1 MRWMVLLVL
10 AAAGCAST
18 SVARRF
24 DSDPLPSICP
34 EGVAVFPDS
43 TQIQKPF
50 KRIAILNSHGSVL
63 FPDQD
68 AIFDSQRKEAAK
80 LGANGLILI
89 LTGLSADSP
98 GSANAGRAI
107 AIFIPGDSNRVTMA
121 CGRGSGR

>member
-18 SVARRF
+18 SVERT
-24 DSDPLPSICP
+24 DDTTPLSPICP

-43 TQIQKPF
+43 TEVPRPF
-50 KRIAILNSHGSVL
+50 KRIATLNSHGSVL

-80 LGANGLILI
+80 LGANGVILI

-98 GSANAGRAI
+98 NSLNSGKAI
-107 AIFIPGDSNRVTMA
+107 AIFIPGDSTRVATA
-121 CGRGSGR
+121 CGRGAGR